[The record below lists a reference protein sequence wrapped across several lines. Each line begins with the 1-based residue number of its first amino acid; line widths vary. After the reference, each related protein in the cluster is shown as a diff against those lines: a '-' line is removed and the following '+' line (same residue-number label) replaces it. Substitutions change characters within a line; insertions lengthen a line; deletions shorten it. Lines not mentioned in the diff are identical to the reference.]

1 MSSDIFLHDRA
12 SGVTKRVSV
21 GTHGQANGASG
32 SATISASGRYVA
44 FESAASNLVA
54 RDTNRK
60 VDVFVRDLATG
71 KTSRVSVS
79 SRGVQAGC
87 KVWCESTQPS
97 LSTDG
102 RYVAF
107 ESSATNLVR
116 GDTNKLAD
124 VFVRDRRTGRTERVS
139 VTSKGKQAG
148 ADHTNNGSNAPSIS
162 GDGRYVAF
170 HSADSNLVPGD
181 TNRTF
186 DVFVH
191 DRKTGRTTRISVSSA
206 GPQANGE
213 NVGAPSFSAD
223 GRYVAFNS
231 LATNLVPGDTKDND
245 ILDVFVRD
253 LRAGTT
259 TIASLGSAGQH
270 GGDSSAV
277 SGDRVQQRRPAC
289 SPSPRSPRT
298 SSRATRTARLTPSCA
313 TSRRETRPP
322 ASKGSSSEDA
332 ARIRRDARAGR
343 ARLRAGRLRVGERS
357 LPRQARL
364 GRGDHHRARADRH
377 GDVEPLARGL
387 VLARQRARRRPPDAR
402 ADAARRDRGDQRAAR
417 GADGGGALD
426 RPRRAPCPPGRGC
439 SGSRSTTALATVDLT
454 SEFQYGAGALSMQTR
469 LGQVVYTLTQFPTV
483 QKVRFRLDG
492 DPGQRLLERGH
503 RARPPGRPQRLLRP
517 AACDHRRQ
525 ARFATHVTSPV
536 TVAGTANVFEANVS
550 VEVLD
555 ANGDVVGKTFT
566 TASCGTGCR
575 GTYSVPVSFK
585 VAKAQSGTI
594 VVHDDD
600 AAGTGKPPHEV
611 RVPVTLAP

>member
-1 MSSDIFLHDRA
+1 
-12 SGVTKRVSV
+12 
-21 GTHGQANGASG
+21 
-32 SATISASGRYVA
+32 VA
-44 FESAASNLVA
+44 FESAASNLVG

-79 SRGVQAGC
+79 SRGAQAAC
-87 KVWCESTQPS
+87 KGWCESTQPS

-148 ADHTNNGSNAPSIS
+148 ADRTNNGSNAPSIS

-186 DVFVH
+186 DIFVH
-191 DRKTGRTTRISVSSA
+191 DRKTGRTTRVSVSSA
-206 GPQANGE
+206 GRQANGE

-277 SGDRVQQRRPAC
+277 SGIAFSSDDRMLAF
-289 SPSPRSPRT
+289 
-298 SSRATRTARLTPSCA
+298 SSFAPNFVDGDTNGTADAFLRQFRAGNSATR
-313 TSRRETRPP
+313 
-322 ASKGSSSEDA
+322 
-332 ARIRRDARAGR
+332 
-343 ARLRAGRLRVGERS
+343 
-357 LPRQARL
+357 
-364 GRGDHHRARADRH
+364 
-377 GDVEPLARGL
+377 VE
-387 VLARQRARRRPPDAR
+387 
-402 ADAARRDRGDQRAAR
+402 
-417 GADGGGALD
+417 
-426 RPRRAPCPPGRGC
+426 
-439 SGSRSTTALATVDLT
+439 
-454 SEFQYGAGALSMQTR
+454 
-469 LGQVVYTLTQFPTV
+469 
-483 QKVRFRLDG
+483 
-492 DPGQRLLERGH
+492 
-503 RARPPGRPQRLLRP
+503 
-517 AACDHRRQ
+517 
-525 ARFATHVTSPV
+525 
-536 TVAGTANVFEANVS
+536 
-550 VEVLD
+550 
-555 ANGDVVGKTFT
+555 GK
-566 TASCGTGCR
+566 
-575 GTYSVPVSFK
+575 K
-585 VAKAQSGTI
+585 Q
-594 VVHDDD
+594 
-600 AAGTGKPPHEV
+600 
-611 RVPVTLAP
+611 

>member
-1 MSSDIFLHDRA
+1 MSRLLIILAAFALLLVTSASAGPSTATMRVSVSSAGVQADRDAYAVGLSANGRLVLINAQATDLVPGDTNERWDVFVHDRSNGKTERVSVSTGGAQGKATRDPWGGSIAGGISANGRYVVFQSDAPNLVSRDTNRAADIFLHDRA

-71 KTSRVSVS
+71 KTSRMSVS

-186 DVFVH
+186 DIFVH

-206 GPQANGE
+206 GRQANGE

-231 LATNLVPGDTKDND
+231 LATNLVPGDDQD
-245 ILDVFVRD
+245 
-253 LRAGTT
+253 
-259 TIASLGSAGQH
+259 
-270 GGDSSAV
+270 
-277 SGDRVQQRRPAC
+277 QRHP
-289 SPSPRSPRT
+289 
-298 SSRATRTARLTPSCA
+298 
-313 TSRRETRPP
+313 
-322 ASKGSSSEDA
+322 
-332 ARIRRDARAGR
+332 
-343 ARLRAGRLRVGERS
+343 GRLR
-357 LPRQARL
+357 PRPA
-364 GRGDHHRARADRH
+364 GRHHDDRQPR
-377 GDVEPLARGL
+377 VRGP
-387 VLARQRARRRPPDAR
+387 ARRR
-402 ADAARRDRGDQRAAR
+402 
-417 GADGGGALD
+417 
-426 RPRRAPCPPGRGC
+426 
-439 SGSRSTTALATVDLT
+439 
-454 SEFQYGAGALSMQTR
+454 
-469 LGQVVYTLTQFPTV
+469 
-483 QKVRFRLDG
+483 
-492 DPGQRLLERGH
+492 LE
-503 RARPPGRPQRLLRP
+503 LR
-517 AACDHRRQ
+517 
-525 ARFATHVTSPV
+525 
-536 TVAGTANVFEANVS
+536 
-550 VEVLD
+550 
-555 ANGDVVGKTFT
+555 
-566 TASCGTGCR
+566 
-575 GTYSVPVSFK
+575 
-585 VAKAQSGTI
+585 
-594 VVHDDD
+594 
-600 AAGTGKPPHEV
+600 
-611 RVPVTLAP
+611 